1 MATATQIIS
10 TKLAAPAIAIV
21 SVAWMWG
28 EGFGWR
34 SMIVVGLGGYVLS
47 KFAIALLI
55 GTREGLIIHAQQ
67 QRITDASLRDKP
79 DHRR

>member
-1 MATATQIIS
+1 MATPTQIIS

-21 SVAWMWG
+21 IVAWMWG

-55 GTREGLIIHAQQ
+55 GPREGLIIHAQQ
-67 QRITDASLRDKP
+67 QRITDASLRDNP